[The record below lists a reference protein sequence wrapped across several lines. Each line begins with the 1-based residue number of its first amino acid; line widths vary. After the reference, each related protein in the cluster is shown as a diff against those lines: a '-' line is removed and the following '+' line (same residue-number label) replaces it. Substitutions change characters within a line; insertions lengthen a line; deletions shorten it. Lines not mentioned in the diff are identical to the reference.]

1 LDNSTSSRSSG
12 NKIVDDTRCTPVYF
26 WQAFAFASGVGGDGF
41 AISPKRMANGCP
53 KIKNGRF
60 STKPIISEM
69 FTKKFKVKNL
79 QKVVYFRKLIIF
91 SIQLQFFFW
100 LIALSI
106 LKNKAS

>member
-1 LDNSTSSRSSG
+1 LDNSTSTRSSG

-53 KIKNGRF
+53 KIKNGRV

-79 QKVVYFRKLIIF
+79 QEPTTAEEDFVKHVELTAKEIK
-91 SIQLQFFFW
+91 
-100 LIALSI
+100 
-106 LKNKAS
+106 KNGK